1 MGEYRQG
8 KERGKIILFAALLLA
23 AAVVCAILVISPQ
36 PKGFMNVVFSIG
48 GLAALY
54 FVYRQIVDYIS
65 DPVIK
70 VDATGMTVTGY
81 FPKSQDFS
89 FTWAEAGTAYARA
102 TAGSGGTVT
111 FMAKDD
117 PNKVLGVIHGYSR
130 FVNLPELRD
139 LIKQYMGV
147 APSYA

>member
-8 KERGKIILFAALLLA
+8 KERGKIILSGALLLA
-23 AAVVCAILVISPQ
+23 AVVLCAFLVIN
-36 PKGFMNVVFSIG
+36 PKPTGFADVVLALG

-54 FVYRQIVDYIS
+54 FLYRQAVDYLS

-70 VDATGMTVTGY
+70 VDATGLTATGY

-89 FTWAEAGTAYARA
+89 FTWAEAGTAFARA

-111 FMAKDD
+111 FMAKSD
-117 PNKVLGVIHGYSR
+117 PSKVLGVIHGYSR

-139 LIKQYMGV
+139 MIKKYMGV